1 MHSAENLKGTFPCSW
16 ISVASLSIARWGDT
30 LMTEP
35 MAHWGKELA
44 SAVTPKMPAGKDV
57 PRKHGDAQS
66 VTRSPSRN
74 WSARQSGWL
83 ACNVTDLFVLV
94 STSVGSKMTHVTVN
108 GRGRTNNLNLSKSW
122 YTMGLRV
129 RFDSATDKSG
139 EIKQKGGSVGKKKL
153 RLKRFI
159 LRLPVLQLYNSQVK
173 SNLYRQYVERK
184 NFIWYR
190 GQFLTFTLTFLF
202 LPSSSVNAKLP
213 SLSCLNG
220 LKT

>member
-1 MHSAENLKGTFPCSW
+1 
-16 ISVASLSIARWGDT
+16 
-30 LMTEP
+30 MTEP
-35 MAHWGKELA
+35 MAHWGRDHA
-44 SAVTPKMPAGKDV
+44 SAVTPKMSAGKDV
-57 PRKHGDAQS
+57 PRKHGGAQP

-94 STSVGSKMTHVTVN
+94 SASVGSKMANVTVN
-108 GRGRTNNLNLSKSW
+108 GRGRTNREKTDKGGWWNAGMLWSVASQSLNLSKSS
-122 YTMGLRV
+122 YLRGLRLHLIQPLIKV
-129 RFDSATDKSG
+129 VKSN
-139 EIKQKGGSVGKKKL
+139 EKEAVWEKL

-173 SNLYRQYVERK
+173 SNLFRLHVERK
-184 NFIWYR
+184 NFIWYC
-190 GQFLTFTLTFLF
+190 GQFLTSTFTFLF

-213 SLSCLNG
+213 SLSCLSG